1 MFWCRSALSKNRN
14 NTILKSKFLQLKY
27 QITVS
32 FQLFNIA
39 HIICYLYIQSS
50 WKECVILNLTWS
62 KWKKCQHNTSLCW
75 RVIILNIKLS
85 WISLGNIYLDYP
97 IINEDQRFNL
107 NGYNLIQVD
116 NSNNFKR
123 KLSPFLF

>member
-62 KWKKCQHNTSLCW
+62 KWEKCQNNTSLCW